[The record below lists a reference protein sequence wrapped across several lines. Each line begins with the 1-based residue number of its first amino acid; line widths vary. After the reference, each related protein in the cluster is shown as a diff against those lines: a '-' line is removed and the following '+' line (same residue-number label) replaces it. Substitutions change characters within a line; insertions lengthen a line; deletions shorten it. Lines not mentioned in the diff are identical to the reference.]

1 MRMRHLVAAL
11 MVFGSPAL
19 ATAETADGY
28 WLTENGKA
36 IVRFDPCG
44 EKVCGTMV
52 WVANPTDQSGAPKLD
67 TNNTD
72 ANQRARPICGLPLL
86 GDLDLAKAGRWE
98 DGWIYNPRDGETYS
112 AEVELVSQSQL
123 KVRGFLGISLFGSSQ
138 VWTRVSDDRGGCP

>member
-1 MRMRHLVAAL
+1 MRKRHMIVALLLCGFSSMAAAK
-11 MVFGSPAL
+11 S
-19 ATAETADGY
+19 ADGF

-36 IVRFDPCG
+36 IVRFDSCG
-44 EKVCGTMV
+44 TKVCGTMV
-52 WVANPTDQSGAPKLD
+52 WVANPTDETGDLKRD

-72 ANQRARPICGLPLL
+72 TDQRARPICGLPLL
-86 GDLDLAKAGRWE
+86 GGLGQAKAGRWE

-112 AEVELVSQSQL
+112 AEVELVSESKL